1 MFNDVSCVS
10 GTDQSF
16 AVADSNS
23 GNTPSKSFVPC
34 KVCGDKASG
43 YHYGVT
49 SCEGCK
55 VSLRPSSSSF
65 FLLSFSAASCFFLLL
80 SSSTHGHT
88 NVKCNSQQSDNQIWS
103 EKRGGWGERNAV
115 CVCSCI
121 TTSSLSSFLL
131 PSSLSLSLS
140 LSSY

>member
-1 MFNDVSCVS
+1 MLAVKETLPFLSDPTKNKSRKPSALAATASCPVDDTMFNDVSCVS
-10 GTDQSF
+10 GTDPSF

-55 VSLRPSSSSF
+55 VRQTSAPRALLLRTAAC
-65 FLLSFSAASCFFLLL
+65 FLMHLL
-80 SSSTHGHT
+80 SSIYFSYAL
-88 NVKCNSQQSDNQIWS
+88 
-103 EKRGGWGERNAV
+103 R
-115 CVCSCI
+115 
-121 TTSSLSSFLL
+121 FLI
-131 PSSLSLSLS
+131 P
-140 LSSY
+140 